1 MVFLD
6 DVLIYSTNPQDH
18 ANHLK
23 KVLGKLREHQLFA
36 KASNYEILK
45 TSIEFSVNKYA
56 EEELLRQRQ
65 N

>member
-1 MVFLD
+1 MDKFVLVFLD
-6 DVLIYSTNPQDH
+6 DVLIYSANPLDH
-18 ANHLK
+18 ADHLG

-56 EEELLRQRQ
+56 KEA
-65 N
+65 